1 MISSLWWTIFFTP
14 VIVQYMEKNLDTMKI
29 RYSKQFAIPL
39 AFRDVKVP
47 L

>member
-14 VIVQYMEKNLDTMKI
+14 LIVQYMEKNLDTMKI
-29 RYSKQFAIPL
+29 RYSKKLAIPL
-39 AFRDVKVP
+39 ALRDVKVP